1 MSKEM
6 QEKTLN
12 AINQTINSKIGNSN
26 SYQRVNEEEIE
37 WHEEAFITDIIKSID
52 VHIIYILNI

>member
-1 MSKEM
+1 M